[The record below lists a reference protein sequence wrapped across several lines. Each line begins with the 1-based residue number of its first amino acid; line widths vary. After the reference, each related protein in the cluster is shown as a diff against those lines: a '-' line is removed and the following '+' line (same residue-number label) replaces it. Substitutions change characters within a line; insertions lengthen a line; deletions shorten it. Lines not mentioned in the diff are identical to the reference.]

1 METPSFFRFYL
12 NIILFFCLYLPFLY
26 VWDRNMY
33 AISRYKFNFNRDKS
47 VYTEAYMEITKDNHL
62 LSNKIANN
70 ELKADT
76 NKEIYRILHK
86 NYQRYIEKCKVDK
99 RRMEKSTFMLF
110 LTLRE
115 REELTRL
122 MMLCKSNEDM
132 KKKLD
137 RDEAFANKVML
148 LIATIDNCLNKL
160 DVYEKEIRMHL
171 MFKRL
176 SGENYE
182 VINSSLKELNEKT
195 EAAIQELS
203 DMKNSA
209 DGFMREVESNDDYKM
224 SMMEME
230 TGSIEKLLKEI
241 LNVDVETVGKKV
253 DVEMGLGKKIIN

>member
-1 METPSFFRFYL
+1 
-12 NIILFFCLYLPFLY
+12 
-26 VWDRNMY
+26 
-33 AISRYKFNFNRDKS
+33 
-47 VYTEAYMEITKDNHL
+47 
-62 LSNKIANN
+62 
-70 ELKADT
+70 
-76 NKEIYRILHK
+76 
-86 NYQRYIEKCKVDK
+86 
-99 RRMEKSTFMLF
+99 MEKSTFMLF

-230 TGSIEKLLKEI
+230 TGSIE
-241 LNVDVETVGKKV
+241 
-253 DVEMGLGKKIIN
+253 MGLGKKIIN